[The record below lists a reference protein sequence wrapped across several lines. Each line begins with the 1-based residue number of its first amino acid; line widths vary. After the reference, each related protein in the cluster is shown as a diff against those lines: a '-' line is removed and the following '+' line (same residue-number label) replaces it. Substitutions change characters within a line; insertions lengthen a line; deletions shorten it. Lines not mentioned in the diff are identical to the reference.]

1 MSRVLILVEGQTED
15 TFVRDLL
22 GPYLGKKGISCIS
35 TLAKTKRVKSGLIFK
50 GGIVSYLK
58 VKNDIVRLLHDS
70 SALLVTT
77 MIDFYGFSDKVPYR
91 EEIKGNSG
99 YQRVESLEQLFKKD
113 IADPRFYPYLQLHEF
128 EAMIFVSPRDAAL
141 TLMEERKEKE
151 MSKIKKS
158 FRSPEEIDENPDTI
172 PSRRLEKIFPAYK
185 KMLHGPLILKKI
197 GLEKIRQECSHFDQ
211 WLTRLEGLGT
221 HHW

>member
-22 GPYLGKKGISCIS
+22 GPYLGKKGIFCIS
-35 TLAKTKRVKSGLIFK
+35 TLAKTKRVKSGLVFK
-50 GGIVSYLK
+50 GGIVSYPK

-99 YQRVESLEQLFKKD
+99 YQRAESLEQLFKKD
-113 IADPRFYPYLQLHEF
+113 IGDPRFYPYLQLHEF

-141 TLMEERKEKE
+141 TLMEERKERE

-158 FRSPEEIDENPDTI
+158 FRSPEEIDENPDTV

-221 HHW
+221 HH